1 MVSLGDNIIS
11 GTFVHPS
18 RGQVLRSRQCGG
30 SILDMIVRGF
40 VAVDLEARTVRLT
53 SEGANL
59 LATMAPLEDSF
70 RYWEFIDRHDDTV
83 DPDRLPSAHEWIIE
97 FFTRM
102 KTIAEEVATNK
113 DAAE

>member
-18 RGQVLRSRQCGG
+18 RGQVLRDRQCGG
-30 SILDMIVRGF
+30 FILEMIVRGL

-53 SEGANL
+53 AEGANL
-59 LATMAPLEDSF
+59 LATMATLEDSF
-70 RYWEFIDRHDDTV
+70 RYWEFIDRHDDIL

-97 FFTRM
+97 FFTKM
-102 KTIAEEVATNK
+102 KTIADEVAK
-113 DAAE
+113 KRDATK